1 MRVSFLLFGA
11 VLGVI
16 AAGATAQA
24 QTVITLGT
32 GRAHDCFVHAK
43 TGNQLR
49 EGAAVCNV
57 ALEHDMLTRKDR
69 AGTFDNRGVI
79 LDMLGRTEE
88 AAADFN
94 MAISL
99 DPSLGDPYVNL
110 GAMLIKKGQHEEA
123 LAQINKGIDLGMAFA
138 HIGYYDRAVAEQ
150 MLGRFKEAY
159 YDYKK
164 VLELEPNFQMASERL
179 KDFTV
184 TRTTVPKPG

>member
-1 MRVSFLLFGA
+1 MRFSFLLFGA

-16 AAGATAQA
+16 AASATVQA
-24 QTVITLGT
+24 QTVLTVGSGL
-32 GRAHDCFVHAK
+32 AHDCFVHAK
-43 TGNQLR
+43 TGSQLR
-49 EGAAVCNV
+49 EGAVICNQ
-57 ALEHDMLTRKDR
+57 ALNHDILSKKDR
-69 AGTFDNRGVI
+69 AGTYDNRGVI

-94 MAISL
+94 QAIAL
-99 DPSLGDPYVNL
+99 DATLGDPYVNL

-123 LAQINKGIDLGMAFA
+123 LNHINKGIDLGMAFL

-150 MLGRFKEAY
+150 LLGRFKEAY

-164 VLELEPNFQMASERL
+164 VLELEPDFKMASERL

-184 TRTTVPKPG
+184 TTVRTPS

>member
-1 MRVSFLLFGA
+1 MRVSSLLFAGLVGA
-11 VLGVI
+11 I
-16 AAGATAQA
+16 AAGASAQA
-24 QTVITLGT
+24 QTVITIGSGL
-32 GRAHDCFVHAK
+32 AHDCFVHAK

-49 EGAAVCNV
+49 EGAVICNG
-57 ALEHDMLTRKDR
+57 ALEHDMLTRKDK
-69 AGTFDNRGVI
+69 AGTYDNRGVI

-99 DPSLGDPYVNL
+99 DPALGDPYVNL

-123 LAQINKGIDLGMAFA
+123 LAHINKGMGLGVAFA

-164 VLELEPNFQMASERL
+164 ALELEPSFTMASERL

-184 TRTTVPKPG
+184 TRTPVPKPG